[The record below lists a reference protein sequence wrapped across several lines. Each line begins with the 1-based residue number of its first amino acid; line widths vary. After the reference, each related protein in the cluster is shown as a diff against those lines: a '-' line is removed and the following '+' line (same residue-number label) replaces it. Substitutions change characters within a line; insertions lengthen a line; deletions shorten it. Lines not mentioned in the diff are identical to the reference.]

1 MGLRYV
7 LACEGSPKSRTT
19 RVDPSTYHNPSQ
31 KKLWSEFTSNLFC
44 FARLTGS
51 KKGVVAVCF
60 TTCEASRPLWYAY
73 CVTLPIGDPEQE
85 GLLFFAPY
93 YYLLPPLCKLL
104 APCHR
109 HFCPSLIVSKAT
121 LPAVSTAQAR
131 ADRAKQGRN
140 KQTNC

>member
-7 LACEGSPKSRTT
+7 LACEGSPKSRIT
-19 RVDPSTYHNPSQ
+19 RADRSTYHNPSQ

-51 KKGVVAVCF
+51 KKGVLAVCF
-60 TTCEASRPLWYAY
+60 TLFGRPLWYAY

-93 YYLLPPLCKLL
+93 YVLLPPLCKLL
-104 APCHR
+104 APFFR
-109 HFCPSLIVSKAT
+109 PSLIVSQAT
-121 LPAVSTAQAR
+121 PATSCILRTQLL
-131 ADRAKQGRN
+131 G
-140 KQTNC
+140 